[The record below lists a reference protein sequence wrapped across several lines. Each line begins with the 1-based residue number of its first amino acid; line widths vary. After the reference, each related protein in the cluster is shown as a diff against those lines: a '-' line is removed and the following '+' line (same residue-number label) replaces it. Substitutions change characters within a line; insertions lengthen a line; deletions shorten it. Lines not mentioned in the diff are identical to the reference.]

1 MKIDDFALNEYKKN
15 SETSAKN
22 QIKTNN
28 NSNQKNISN
37 PALNILNSTQNS
49 NFNNSSAAGFS
60 DFNTKSFS
68 ESQNPNKTFSVSK
81 EIRHNAKRGNE
92 PLIHRPI
99 FQKINTKLNQLE
111 QENKLNRQLEKE
123 AEIQARQAAKTG
135 IWFQKK
141 SLDSQDL
148 KNATD
153 NLFADGLIKVPQKSE
168 KDSIYRRVA
177 KFLVIIGLDEAAKII
192 PHLSEEQV
200 EKIIPEIATIQK
212 ISPQEK
218 DEILNEFNGL
228 LEKSRT
234 DGGFETAK
242 NILTKAYG
250 EKKAQEVLQKSI
262 KAPLEKPFEYL
273 SEADADRIKI
283 LLETESVA
291 VKAIVLSQL
300 EPKKAAAVLNKMDS
314 EEKSE
319 IILRLAKM
327 KNVSPEVLERI
338 DKSLH
343 EKLLTQNTENS
354 NNLDG
359 RGILAQILKR
369 MDISSEDKIIESLS
383 ESDPELGEDLRKRL
397 FTEEDVLNSDNR
409 FLQNKLASMD
419 VKDIAL
425 LIKGK
430 SLPFREKILTNVS
443 KTRGDIILEEETL
456 LGQVRKTDVEEITS
470 KFYASLRRAWED
482 GELRIEGRD
491 DGEVYV

>member
-1 MKIDDFALNEYKKN
+1 MKIDDFALNEYNKN
-15 SETSAKN
+15 SKSSEK
-22 QIKTNN
+22 
-28 NSNQKNISN
+28 NQKNISN
-37 PALNILNSTQNS
+37 PALNLLRNEQSNLEQSNRKQSTYEQSTNEQKNQNKIL
-49 NFNNSSAAGFS
+49 
-60 DFNTKSFS
+60 
-68 ESQNPNKTFSVSK
+68 SVSK
-81 EIRHNAKRGNE
+81 EIRHNVKRGTE
-92 PLIHRPI
+92 PLIHKPI
-99 FQKINTKLNQLE
+99 FQKINSKLDELE
-111 QENKLNRQLEKE
+111 QEKMNERLNKE
-123 AEIQARQAAKTG
+123 AQLQAKQAAKTG
-135 IWFQKK
+135 TLFQKK
-141 SLDSQDL
+141 SVNSQDL

-153 NLFADGLIKVPQKSE
+153 NLFADGLVKVPRKTQE
-168 KDSIYRRVA
+168 DSIYRRVA
-177 KFLVIIGLDEAAKII
+177 KFLVIIGLDEAAKVI

-218 DEILNEFNGL
+218 DEILSEFNGL

-234 DGGFETAK
+234 DGGIETAK

-250 EKKAQEVLQKSI
+250 KEKAQELLEKSI
-262 KAPLEKPFEYL
+262 KPQLEKPFEYL
-273 SEADADRIKI
+273 EEANADRIKL

-300 EPKKAAAVLNKMDS
+300 EPKKAADVLSKMDS

-327 KNVSPEVLERI
+327 KSVSPEVLESV

-383 ESDPELGEDLRKRL
+383 ETDPELGEDLRKRL
-397 FTEEDVLNSDNR
+397 FTEEDVLNADNR
-409 FLQNKLASMD
+409 FLQNKLASME

-430 SLPFREKILTNVS
+430 STEFRQKILTNVS
-443 KTRGDIILEEETL
+443 KTRGDIILEEESL
-456 LGQVRKTDVEEITS
+456 LGTVRKSDVEEITS

-482 GELRIEGRD
+482 GKLKIEGRD